1 MNNNAGKKQFD
12 SLYQQYRPMVLQM
25 CRGYM
30 KGDDELAEDL
40 TQEVFIN
47 VWNALHKFKGN
58 SSYKTWIYRI
68 TVNSCLNYI
77 RNKKESVNIPLD
89 SVDLE
94 KTDDTELQKTVFTN
108 LYSAI
113 GRLPEIERLIIM
125 MVLDENNYDE
135 IAEVMGISAGNV
147 RVKIHRIKKNLKK
160 YLNDAN

>member
-30 KGDDELAEDL
+30 KGDEELAEDL

-47 VWNALHKFKGN
+47 VWNALHKFKEK

-77 RNKKESVNIPLD
+77 RNKKEPINIPID
-89 SVDLE
+89 SLE
-94 KTDDTELQKTVFTN
+94 LVKTDDAEEQKHILAD
-108 LYSAI
+108 LYAAI
-113 GRLPEIERLIIM
+113 GQLAEIDRLIIM
-125 MVLDENNYDE
+125 MVLDQSDYDE